1 MKNIIGAISSL
12 IVAIAL
18 VIFLSTQNIGLIFKP
33 TIEVSNIVKLEKC
46 KEGDYIHLEFSDAY
60 LTEYSYGENA
70 KFVDIDVNGQAL
82 ICIAEN
88 KIASKI
94 ESGDFETLS
103 IEGVLKDL
111 SSEEAMQGIKQN
123 YIEDFY
129 WELSEEEVL
138 AMFTNLQLV
147 SYGSQ
152 KPNMAMVIVCS
163 VVIVAMLVIALFCIK
178 KIVEGMKK

>member
-1 MKNIIGAISSL
+1 MKHIIGAIASL
-12 IVAIAL
+12 IVAVVI
-18 VIFLSTQNIGLIFKP
+18 VIFLSTQNVGLIFKP
-33 TIEVSNIVKLEKC
+33 TVEVDNIVELEKC
-46 KEGDYIHLEFSDAY
+46 KEGDYIYLKFSNAY
-60 LTEYSYGENA
+60 LTEYTYGDNA
-70 KFVDIDVNGQAL
+70 KFVDIDVNGKAF
-82 ICIAEN
+82 ICIVEN
-88 KIASKI
+88 EIASQI
-94 ESGDFETLS
+94 ESGDFENLS

-152 KPNMAMVIVCS
+152 KPNMVMVIACS
-163 VVIVAMLVIALFCIK
+163 VVIVAMIVAFAFCTRKIIEGIK
-178 KIVEGMKK
+178 K